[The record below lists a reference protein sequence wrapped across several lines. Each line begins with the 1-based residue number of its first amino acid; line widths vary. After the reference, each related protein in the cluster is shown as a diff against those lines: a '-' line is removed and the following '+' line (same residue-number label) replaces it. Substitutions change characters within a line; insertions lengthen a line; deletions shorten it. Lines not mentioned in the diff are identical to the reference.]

1 MILPIYSAAITCLP
15 PLLKQ
20 SPRRQLSRVVRVPE
34 FQFGGPKFNVRLH
47 R

>member
-1 MILPIYSAAITCLP
+1 MILPIYSAAITYIP
-15 PLLKQ
+15 PPLKQ
-20 SPRRQLSRVVRVPE
+20 SPGRQLSRAVRVLE